1 MIILFAFIL
10 IVIFVN
16 ICLYIS
22 SKDFLELD
30 YISLSTVCVNFT
42 LLIVGIII
50 ISRILN

>member
-10 IVIFVN
+10 IIIFVN
-16 ICLYIS
+16 ICLYMS

-30 YISLSTVCVNFT
+30 YISSSTVFINFI

-50 ISRILN
+50 ISRVLN